1 MQIPLYTAL
10 TASIIMVLQMAL
22 MLMVGFARLR
32 TNTNIGEGDNEEMLL
47 AIRRHGNLAENSAL
61 FLVLLALGEMIAGS
75 TNVILSLGVIFIIV
89 RIAHAIGLSMGGGAN
104 APRAVGV
111 FGTLLTG
118 VGAAVY
124 ATYAAL
130 GF

>member
-32 TNTNIGEGDNEEMLL
+32 TNTTIGEGDNEEMLL

-104 APRAVGV
+104 APRAVGA